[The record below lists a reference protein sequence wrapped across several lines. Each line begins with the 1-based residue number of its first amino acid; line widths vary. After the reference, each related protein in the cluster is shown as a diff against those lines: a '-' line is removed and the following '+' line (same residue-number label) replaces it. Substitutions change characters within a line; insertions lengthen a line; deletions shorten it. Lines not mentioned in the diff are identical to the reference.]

1 MKQEIHSILE
11 VDDEHSRLSKL
22 YNVLNIVFT
31 IVSLIPLIF
40 HEQTPILF
48 YIEAISVGFFVID
61 YILRWLT
68 ADIEFPN
75 RPAWLAYLIYP
86 FTIYAIL
93 DLLAIL
99 PFLTLLNQTWRLVR
113 LFRLI
118 RSLRIFRAF
127 RVFRYSQS
135 VSLLIDTIK
144 KQRDSLVIVGG
155 LTIIY
160 IVFAAVL
167 VFNFEP
173 QTFPSFLDALFWS
186 TSSLTAVTY
195 GDLYPKSDIGQ
206 VLAMFSYIIGVV
218 IIALPSSIIT
228 AGYIEEMNKAKRKD
242 QTKDNDD
249 NDESTE

>member
-1 MKQEIHSILE
+1 M
-11 VDDEHSRLSKL
+11 
-22 YNVLNIVFT
+22 
-31 IVSLIPLIF
+31 IPLLF
-40 HEQTPILF
+40 HQQTPILY
-48 YIEAISVGFFVID
+48 YIEAISVGFFALD
-61 YILRWLT
+61 YIMRWLT
-68 ADIEFPN
+68 ADIEFDN
-75 RPAWLAYLIYP
+75 RPAWQAYLVYP
-86 FTIYAIL
+86 FTIYALL
-93 DLLAIL
+93 DLLAL
-99 PFLTLLNQTWRLVR
+99 LTFLTFVNPTLRLVR

-127 RVFRYSQS
+127 RVFRHSRS

-144 KQRDSLVIVGG
+144 KQRESLVIVGG

-173 QTFPSFLDALFWS
+173 QTFPDFLDALFWS

-206 VLAMFSYIIGVV
+206 VLAMISYVIGVV

-228 AGYIEEMNKAKRKD
+228 AGYIEEMNKDKR
-242 QTKDNDD
+242 QTNDIDD
-249 NDESTE
+249 NDESIE